1 MTSLKYFAA
10 VLVYEPQYCAQNKP
24 DMSVT
29 PPVAHREMW
38 PYVASAAARSES
50 HAATAV
56 RRLVSSKGTVGT
68 GVAVGARVI
77 VGEGVGAQPPSTCV
91 TPHDVDS
98 HGVSSN
104 ALYM

>member
-56 RRLVSSKGTVGT
+56 LIVVSSATSGVTVGA
-68 GVAVGARVI
+68 GVI
-77 VGEGVGAQPPSTCV
+77 VGTAVVGAGVGQPPCV
-91 TPHDVDS
+91 TPHDVDA
-98 HGVSSN
+98 HGV
-104 ALYM
+104 